1 MKALR
6 ANKIMAQ
13 RQQTRQKP
21 RMPQSENKEVEKNLC
36 IMEALSANKNIE
48 NVKNVYDKQDKYR
61 ERDYLNG
68 S

>member
-48 NVKNVYDKQDKYR
+48 NVKNVYDKQDKLGVG
-61 ERDYLNG
+61 D
-68 S
+68 

>member
-6 ANKIMAQ
+6 ANKIIAQ
-13 RQQTRQKP
+13 RQQTRRKSRTPVSQNRK
-21 RMPQSENKEVEKNLC
+21 VEKNLC
-36 IMEALSANKNIE
+36 DMEALSANKNIE

>member
-1 MKALR
+1 
-6 ANKIMAQ
+6 
-13 RQQTRQKP
+13 
-21 RMPQSENKEVEKNLC
+21 
-36 IMEALSANKNIE
+36 MEALSANKNIE